1 MYLKDKQYYIDLYDK
16 HTVEMCREIEKEFRG
31 TKNEIAKIWGEC
43 IREIKLHTTKGERY
57 LNKKETISEWE
68 QKDREKDNVF
78 NSATAPKNI
87 RCLTCGNELYEISK
101 DLHDWSSDN
110 KIRVLFMYECPNK
123 CLPRRAFF
131 DDGSEWQAK
140 PRLCPKCRLKL
151 AILHKKEPNKI
162 ITTET
167 CNGCGYKDVDV
178 LNLAHKKKK
187 VDKNFIKD
195 RERFCL
201 SDKEGSDYLGSKM
214 RMKFYHDKYKEKDK
228 NKEKYKKVEL
238 KFTAQGKYADG
249 RKVPWKNMKVMK
261 ALQVDSDGILTGNVS
276 QLPWEATVN
285 NGVSGNPE
293 DQIGLKKYERKGF
306 ILLVESDGTPIYS
319 TLWDDWAE
327 YDAEYEAKIRHRNQG
342 ESGKFGQNATTSKT
356 MSGV

>member
-228 NKEKYKKVEL
+228 NKEKYKKVEKLEKLTFIQL
-238 KFTAQGKYADG
+238 KNKISSILEEKGFVCLDFDKPEIDKDIKIDFTVQDSKDERKPMESEADLKSILKKTLKETNW
-249 RKVPWKNMKVMK
+249 RLINNNVYCR
-261 ALQVDSDGILTGNVS
+261 LGIL
-276 QLPWEATVN
+276 
-285 NGVSGNPE
+285 SGRLRGYEKEE
-293 DQIGLKKYERKGF
+293 DLLK
-306 ILLVESDGTPIYS
+306 LV
-319 TLWDDWAE
+319 
-327 YDAEYEAKIRHRNQG
+327 
-342 ESGKFGQNATTSKT
+342 
-356 MSGV
+356 